1 MVSTFFLQW
10 WLLTITNFKYTFIC
24 LFVLFGRADSLPLE
38 IDQKYNL
45 TMLTRRKRQA
55 HLGSSPYSSEMNQ
68 QGTDNSSPL
77 PSPAVNVS
85 NGTEEGAYLSAVIYD
100 MEIVLTNLGHFQ
112 EYNIE
117 VCTELLYTLFTW
129 CLLVPVGS
137 FQSNLLFGILIVLLT
152 IAVILCIVLKC
163 LVLYMSAGVMSH
175 TCTSVQSCMHHD
187 IHMTL
192 CSTSQHKTDLPL
204 WALSTLIYRQLY
216 HLILKPLAFLKFKH
230 ISNMFSG
237 HNYKRDEVS
246 FPDYRKV
253 F

>member
-1 MVSTFFLQW
+1 
-10 WLLTITNFKYTFIC
+10 
-24 LFVLFGRADSLPLE
+24 
-38 IDQKYNL
+38 
-45 TMLTRRKRQA
+45 MLTRRKRQA

-68 QGTDNSSPL
+68 HGTDNSSPL

-152 IAVILCIVLKC
+152 IAVILSIILKC

-187 IHMTL
+187 IVFY
-192 CSTSQHKTDLPL
+192 
-204 WALSTLIYRQLY
+204 LSTQNRSASMGPVYFNIQTVIPLNSQTTCFPQVQA
-216 HLILKPLAFLKFKH
+216 HLQH
-230 ISNMFSG
+230 
-237 HNYKRDEVS
+237 
-246 FPDYRKV
+246 V
-253 F
+253 FWS